1 MFNLSDVQQIV
12 SPENNL
18 ILFTKNK
25 KLPSKFSENQ
35 SSSLQ
40 LCIEVLLPYSPLLH
54 PLSSYS
60 KVQQGM

>member
-1 MFNLSDVQQIV
+1 MLFNLSDVQQTV
-12 SPENNL
+12 SYENL

-40 LCIEVLLPYSPLLH
+40 LCIEVLLPYSSLLH

-60 KVQQGM
+60 KVQQRM